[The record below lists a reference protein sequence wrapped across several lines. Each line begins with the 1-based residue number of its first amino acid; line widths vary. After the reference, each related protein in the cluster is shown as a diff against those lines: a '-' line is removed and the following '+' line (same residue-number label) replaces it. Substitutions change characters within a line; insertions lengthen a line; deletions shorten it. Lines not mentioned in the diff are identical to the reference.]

1 MLRAYAKDGNRLT
14 PLLPGAPLT
23 GAAWVDLYRPLP
35 EQVAQTDAL
44 GVEVPTLADMSEIEI
59 SSRLFLDAGNAYMTA
74 VLPGLTPEEEPI
86 SGPVTFIL
94 TPERL
99 VTVRHHA
106 PRPFDTFAERADRS
120 ASGTRSAE
128 RIFLGLIEEIIARQ
142 ADLLEG
148 SGAVLDTILRQV
160 FSPQTRKRPAVLQS
174 ALEGIGTESDL
185 IARVRLSL
193 LSLERVLTFYAAT
206 QNSRAGDSGKLKTI
220 LKGHQRDLQALQEH
234 TDLLSSRVSLA
245 VDATIG
251 MIGLQQSDTVRVLS
265 VVAALFLPPT
275 LIASTYG
282 MNFQRMPELQ
292 WAYGYEWALG
302 LMVATVVGTWLL
314 LRWKNWL

>member
-23 GAAWVDLYRPLP
+23 QAAWIDLYRPLP
-35 EQVAQTDAL
+35 EQVAQTNAL
-44 GVEVPTLADMSEIEI
+44 GVEIPTLEDMSEIEI
-59 SSRLFLDAGNAYMTA
+59 SSRLFLDGGNAYMTA
-74 VLPGLTPEEEPI
+74 VLPGLTPDGDPI

-99 VTVRHHA
+99 ITVRHHA
-106 PRPFDTFAERADRS
+106 PRPFDTFADRADRS
-120 ASGTRSAE
+120 ASGTRSPE
-128 RIFLGLIEEIIARQ
+128 RLFLGLIEEIIARL
-142 ADLLEG
+142 ADLLEA
-148 SGAVLDTILRQV
+148 SGAVLDDTLRQV
-160 FSPQTRKRPAVLQS
+160 FSPQIRKGSS
-174 ALEGIGTESDL
+174 ALQAALERIGTESDL

-206 QNSRAGDSGKLKTI
+206 QTARSGDTGKLKTI

-234 TDLLSSRVSLA
+234 TDSLSSRVGLA

-292 WAYGYEWALG
+292 WTYGYEFALG
-302 LMVATVVGTWLL
+302 LMVATVVGTYLL